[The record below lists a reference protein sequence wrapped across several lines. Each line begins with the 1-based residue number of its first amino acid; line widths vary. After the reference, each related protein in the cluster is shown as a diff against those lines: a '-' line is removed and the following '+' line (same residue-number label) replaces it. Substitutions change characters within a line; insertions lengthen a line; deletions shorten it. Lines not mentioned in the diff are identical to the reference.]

1 MRLVPTIDV
10 EALAQA
16 LETELPEE
24 CGALRRLVETPDLE
38 EALAELLEL
47 GESDLQRC
55 LAEADEAAPLR
66 RLLRRAAEL
75 EPALAAWATVAG

>member
-16 LETELPEE
+16 LEAELPGE

-47 GESDLQRC
+47 GESDLQSC